1 MSIPIPDD
9 TTFEQAQRE
18 LNLRVTQLESGEV
31 GLDDA
36 VRIFEEAMAYQ
47 RFCEGRLTEIKGRI
61 EELTAS
67 DLPAAGA
74 ATPDDAGPGEEPEP
88 PF

>member
-1 MSIPIPDD
+1 VSIEIPAD

-18 LNLRVTQLESGEV
+18 LQLRVAQLESGDV

-36 VRIFEEAMAYQ
+36 IRIFEEAMAYQ
-47 RFCEGRLTEIKGRI
+47 RFCERRLTEIKGRI

-67 DLPAAGA
+67 DLPAAGPQEA
-74 ATPDDAGPGEEPEP
+74 EEAGEP

>member
-1 MSIPIPDD
+1 VSIEIPAD

-18 LNLRVTQLESGEV
+18 LQLRVAQLESGDV

-36 VRIFEEAMAYQ
+36 IRIFEEAMAYQ
-47 RFCEGRLTEIKGRI
+47 RFCERRLTEIKGRI

-74 ATPDDAGPGEEPEP
+74 QEAEEAGEP

>member
-1 MSIPIPDD
+1 MSIEIPAE
-9 TTFEQAQRE
+9 TTFEDAQRE
-18 LNLRVTQLESGEV
+18 LQQRVAQLESGDV

-47 RFCEGRLTEIKGRI
+47 RFCEKRLTEIKGRI

-67 DLPAAGA
+67 DLPAV
-74 ATPDDAGPGEEPEP
+74 PGSPEAEEPESPP

>member
-1 MSIPIPDD
+1 MSGIEIPAE

-18 LNLRVTQLESGEV
+18 LQLRVNQLESGDV

-47 RFCEGRLTEIKGRI
+47 RFCEARLTEIKGRI
-61 EELTAS
+61 EELTAG
-67 DLPAAGA
+67 DLPL
-74 ATPDDAGPGEEPEP
+74 PPGEDREESPP